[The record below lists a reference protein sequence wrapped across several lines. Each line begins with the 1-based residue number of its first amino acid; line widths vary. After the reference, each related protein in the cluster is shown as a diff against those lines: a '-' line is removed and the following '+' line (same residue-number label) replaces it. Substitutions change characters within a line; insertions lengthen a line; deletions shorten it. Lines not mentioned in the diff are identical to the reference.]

1 MTGTRAPEIPARVMS
16 LPRGQAEDRRPTA
29 SAFASTTP
37 VLAGFDRRLALSCGR
52 RWTELQE
59 CTRVCTLKRACAW
72 TCLVSR
78 CFRMGTFRRPRYR
91 PRTESNTQFPLA
103 QSRRREI
110 VGEAAYR
117 SRDKICNEK
126 KDSPMNSGRETR
138 NVRKKRTTY
147 PMTGVIFPRGDAES
161 AETGVQSEFHS
172 TSLSSPANI
181 ACGAR
186 NGGKGIQ
193 RKRRQG
199 YGQNVLSLH
208 SGSPSLAFA
217 TTRMLAGDDSGA
229 WAPSCVICRSCHF

>member
-1 MTGTRAPEIPARVMS
+1 MS

-37 VLAGFDRRLALSCGR
+37 VFAGFGRRLALSRGR

-59 CTRVCTLKRACAW
+59 CTRVCTLKRMCAW

-78 CFRMGTFRRPRYR
+78 CVRMGTFRRPRYR
-91 PRTESNTQFPLA
+91 SRMQSNTQFPLA

-117 SRDKICNEK
+117 RRDKFCNEK

-147 PMTGVIFPRGDAES
+147 PMTGVTFFARRRGERGHRHA
-161 AETGVQSEFHS
+161 HPS
-172 TSLSSPANI
+172 TS
-181 ACGAR
+181 
-186 NGGKGIQ
+186 
-193 RKRRQG
+193 
-199 YGQNVLSLH
+199 
-208 SGSPSLAFA
+208 SG
-217 TTRMLAGDDSGA
+217 
-229 WAPSCVICRSCHF
+229 

>member
-1 MTGTRAPEIPARVMS
+1 MS

-37 VLAGFDRRLALSCGR
+37 VFAGFGRRLALSRGR

-59 CTRVCTLKRACAW
+59 CTRVCTLKRVCAW

-91 PRTESNTQFPLA
+91 SRMQSNTQFPLA

-117 SRDKICNEK
+117 RRDKFCNEK

-147 PMTGVIFPRGDAES
+147 PMTGVTFFARRRGERGHRHA
-161 AETGVQSEFHS
+161 HPS
-172 TSLSSPANI
+172 TS
-181 ACGAR
+181 
-186 NGGKGIQ
+186 
-193 RKRRQG
+193 
-199 YGQNVLSLH
+199 
-208 SGSPSLAFA
+208 SG
-217 TTRMLAGDDSGA
+217 
-229 WAPSCVICRSCHF
+229 